1 MRQNKKKI
9 DKTDN
14 ITYIETN
21 KRREQS
27 ERKSIKE
34 CEKER

>member
-1 MRQNKKKI
+1 MRQKKKKI
-9 DKTDN
+9 EKTEY